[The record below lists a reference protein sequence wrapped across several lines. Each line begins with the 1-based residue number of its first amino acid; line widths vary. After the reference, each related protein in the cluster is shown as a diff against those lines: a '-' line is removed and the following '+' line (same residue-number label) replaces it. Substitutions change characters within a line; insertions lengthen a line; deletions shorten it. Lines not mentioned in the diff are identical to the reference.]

1 MILVDT
7 NVLVYAVNLD
17 APQHKPSRALLEAV
31 QEKRVAGV
39 LVPQILLEFFA
50 IVTDPRRVDNPLEPE
65 TAWEQIEAFR
75 TTFLI
80 IDTGLKTLDLLKEIG
95 LKSKGADIFD
105 AFLAAQMKANGIS
118 VLCTYNTKDFSK
130 FTGILAQTPEDI
142 LSSLPGKKSSR
153 EDNSS
158 SRCN

>member
-39 LVPQILLEFFA
+39 LVPQILLEFYA
-50 IVTDPRRVDNPLEPE
+50 IVTDPRRVSNPLVPE
-65 TAWEQIEAFR
+65 TAWEQINAFR
-75 TTFLI
+75 TAFLVL
-80 IDTGLKTLDLLKEIG
+80 DTGLKALDAQKEIG
-95 LKSKGADIFD
+95 IKSKGADIFD
-105 AFLAAQMKANGIS
+105 AFLAAQMKVNGIS
-118 VLCTYNTKDFSK
+118 VLCTYNKKDFSK

-142 LSSLPGKKSSR
+142 LSNLPVIKRKA
-153 EDNSS
+153 
-158 SRCN
+158 